1 MKPLDIIDLHYL
13 RAAQGWFELGDD
25 QAANTELE
33 EITPEARV
41 HPDVLDLRWAIYAK
55 HLKWE
60 ACIEIA
66 SALVKLAPD
75 RSDSWVHRSF
85 ALHAAGRTREALENL
100 LAVTDKFPGV
110 WEIPYNLACYN
121 SVLGDFEEAQR
132 WFKRAILIDDKAVQR
147 AGIDDPDLKP
157 LWDSMSTTIWLK
169 NE

>member
-1 MKPLDIIDLHYL
+1 MKPLDITELHYL

-25 QAANTELE
+25 QAANAELE
-33 EITPEARV
+33 QIVPASRA
-41 HPDVLDLRWAIYAK
+41 HPDVLALRWAIYAK

-66 SALVKLAPD
+66 SALVKLAAD

-85 ALHAAGRTREALENL
+85 ALHAEGRTREALENL
-100 LAVTDKFPGV
+100 LAVTDRFPRV
-110 WEIPYNLACYN
+110 WVIPYNLACYN
-121 SVLGDFEEAQR
+121 SVLGNFEEAQR
-132 WFKRAILIDDKAVQR
+132 WFKRAVLIDDNAVQR